1 MYRIGIIGAMEEEV
15 TLLRNKIKEKELY
28 QIAGMDFYKGII
40 DNNEMVV
47 VRCGIGKVNAA
58 VCTQA
63 LIDNFKVDYIIN
75 TGVAGAIYSEL
86 EIGDIVI
93 SEDAIQ
99 HDFDTRAFGYPI
111 GVIPRMEESF
121 FKADDKLIDIAY
133 ESSKKLN
140 LKCKVYIGRITSG
153 DQFISDVDKNRR
165 IWELFNAYCTEME
178 GAAIAQTCYLNK
190 VPFVIIRAISD
201 KADQS
206 AEVNFQEFV
215 DEAAK
220 NSNDIIIEILKYL

>member
-140 LKCKVYIGRITSG
+140 LKCKVYIGRIASG

-206 AEVNFQEFV
+206 AKVNFQEFV